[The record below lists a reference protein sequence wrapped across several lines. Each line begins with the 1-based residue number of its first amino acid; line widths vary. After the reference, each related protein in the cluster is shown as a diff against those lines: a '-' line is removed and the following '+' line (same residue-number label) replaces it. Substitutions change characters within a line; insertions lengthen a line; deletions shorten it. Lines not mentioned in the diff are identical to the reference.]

1 MSKELERITG
11 DTSIKRYFDTDYIGA
26 YSIDDGFEPVL
37 TIDSL
42 WYGELTLGGGRKE
55 PHVVVKFRE
64 KKVPGVDEVKPLILN
79 ATNRKTLKKLFG
91 DDSAKTL
98 EGKRIQLYIDPKV
111 RDPQDGGF
119 TEGLR
124 IRPFIPKVEG
134 VPRCAQCKEEVVAA
148 GPMTAAQIVALS
160 MKRKGEIWCAACLK
174 KEELEKKA
182 AEAAG
187 QSSEAAPDSMKV
199 DETAAIEAE
208 GKETEGAENAT
219 E

>member
-11 DTSIKRYFDTDYIGA
+11 DISIKRYFDTDYIGA
-26 YSIDDGFEPVL
+26 YSIDDGVEPIL

-55 PHVVVKFRE
+55 PHVVVKFKE

-79 ATNRKTLKKLFG
+79 ATNRKTLKKIYG
-91 DDSAKTL
+91 DDSAKAL

-124 IRPFIPKVEG
+124 IRQRIPNVAG
-134 VPRCAQCKEEVVAA
+134 PAMCQDPDCGKEITAA
-148 GPMTAAQIVALS
+148 GEMTVVQLVALS
-160 MKRKGEIWCAACLK
+160 RKRYGGDFCADCMKKRQA
-174 KEELEKKA
+174 EKKA
-182 AEAAG
+182 AEAATATD
-187 QSSEAAPDSMKV
+187 QAA
-199 DETAAIEAE
+199 TAENNNQ
-208 GKETEGAENAT
+208 EGAT